1 MQLTAWLHKHFHQSA
16 AQREA
21 RISAAELIDF
31 RIVIVE
37 FSDNVESS
45 NGEIITRLLNAKEG
59 LSATYYDDP
68 FPKTFLNLESRTLF
82 DLIDRGQALL
92 DRTHADVLVWGYREG
107 DKIRLNF
114 QTEKQYENEDCAF
127 VSLLD
132 SLYIP
137 ADSIN
142 AENGLPQAVGNLI
155 YGAAI
160 SSLNTFSKEKK
171 IHKRYL
177 LKKIINQLS
186 KDNSAKTL
194 SIDYLPYIMNFLGII
209 YLSYCFDN
217 NDEKDFKIVKNLFE
231 TALRHQDLIKN
242 PIHLGCIYYH
252 LGQLYDT
259 ATQFMQRHPSSYYR
273 EAINNYRLAQKYLSK
288 YNYPYDYGFI
298 SYKLSQLFF
307 NYWKQKDDIQ
317 ALRDAVFQLREAE
330 KIYTYALFPEFWA
343 EIQNSLGYFLS
354 LLGSLTK
361 SEEICELAIASYKN
375 RQKVITERRDPLLWA
390 SIQEK
395 IGDIYYHL
403 SKENLDKDLLEEA
416 LDYFHDALYIFENA
430 EKDEEIRKL
439 TASIAK
445 TSQLL
450 SMAE

>member
-1 MQLTAWLHKHFHQSA
+1 MQFTAWLHKHFHQSA

-45 NGEIITRLLNAKEG
+45 NGETITRLLNAKEG
-59 LSATYYDDP
+59 LTATYYDDP

-259 ATQFMQRHPSSYYR
+259 ATQFMQRRPSSYFR

-307 NYWKQKDDIQ
+307 NYWKQKDDLQ

-343 EIQNSLGYFLS
+343 EIQNNLGYFLS

-375 RQKVITERRDPLLWA
+375 RQKVITERRDPLVWA
-390 SIQEK
+390 SVQEK

-450 SMAE
+450 SMAD